1 LNNIFLALNQFGRA
15 DSKASC
21 TYTSDP
27 TALQTILTRK
37 RGRGTRGKK
46 KEGTAAM
53 MDSLIHSN
61 PPSRLEDTNPFPGK
75 FKKLA
80 GRPEE
85 AMGEENM

>member
-1 LNNIFLALNQFGRA
+1 
-15 DSKASC
+15 
-21 TYTSDP
+21 
-27 TALQTILTRK
+27 
-37 RGRGTRGKK
+37 
-46 KEGTAAM
+46 M

-85 AMGEENM
+85 AMGEENTYGTTMMRIETGVKSSLTYFYNSVNSKSKSANVNKVKS